1 MNGLPLLSKY
11 FRGGKT
17 GLLGGLSAG
26 GGWSTTEV
34 GLSSCWL
41 PLPTI
46 AGLPNNDGLLD
57 IMVEQLKYYQN
68 NQSSFPPFVIRLY

>member
-11 FRGGKT
+11 FRGGINP
-17 GLLGGLSAG
+17 LLGRLSAGG

-41 PLPTI
+41 PVPT
-46 AGLPNNDGLLD
+46 ATGLPNNEVLLD
-57 IMVEQLKYYQN
+57 ILVLEQLKY
-68 NQSSFPPFVIRLY
+68 